1 MGGFSHKSIRA
12 STSVREALCLF
23 PVLLLLVSLIVPHA
37 AAQTNEVIAGVSI
50 PIPPGMNRTT
60 DQRFEMTV
68 PGFKGGQ
75 RAYRGDVDLN
85 EVITFYQ
92 KQMPLDGWNPYAS
105 LVAGSGLLVYTRNN
119 QSVLIMVEEN
129 NGKTTLA
136 IMIGTTNP

>member
-12 STSVREALCLF
+12 STLIREALYLF
-23 PVLLLLVSLIVPHA
+23 PALLLLVSLIVPHA

-60 DQRFEMTV
+60 DQRIEMTV
-68 PGFKGGQ
+68 PGFKSGQ
-75 RAYRGDVDLN
+75 NAYQGDVDLN
-85 EVITFYQ
+85 EVITFYR

-105 LVAGSGLLVYTRNN
+105 LVTGSGLLVYTRTN

>member
-1 MGGFSHKSIRA
+1 MGGFSHNSICA
-12 STSVREALCLF
+12 STLAREFLQ
-23 PVLLLLVSLIVPHA
+23 LLLLLILLAPSFVPSA

-60 DQRFEMTV
+60 DQRIEMTV

-75 RAYRGDVDLN
+75 EAYQGGVDPN

-105 LVAGSGLLVYTRNN
+105 LVTGGGLLVYTRRN
-119 QSVLIMVEEN
+119 QSVLIMVEES
-129 NGKTTLA
+129 NGETTLA
-136 IMIGTTNP
+136 IMVGTTNP